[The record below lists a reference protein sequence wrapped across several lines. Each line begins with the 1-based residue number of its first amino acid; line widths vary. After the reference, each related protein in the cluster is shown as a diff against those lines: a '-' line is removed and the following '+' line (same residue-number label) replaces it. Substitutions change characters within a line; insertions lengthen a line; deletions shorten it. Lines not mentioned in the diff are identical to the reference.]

1 MKLGSMPRGIS
12 WPLVSLI
19 ALGVA
24 GCSDGGGGDAG
35 SAESASSAAGGSG
48 GAGAV
53 GASAGTGAGAGE
65 GGGDGVTAGAGAGP
79 GSSTTTGSTSSTS
92 GGGGGEP
99 SATSTGATT
108 STGTGSQP
116 VSCDYPAEYANG
128 SITFY
133 TLDMGSTEV
142 NCSYPIVGRNPDVVG
157 HVPFGGGQY
166 FAAMNTAD
174 YNAAAMCGACV
185 EVSRD
190 DGRKVQAMVV
200 DQCPIGTNP
209 KCKTGHIDLS
219 KNAFLK
225 IGEEREGYLGT
236 TNGGAAGK
244 ISWRYIPCPTTGAVS
259 FRLKEPTNVAWNQI
273 LVEGHAHPIEKLEVE
288 INGTWKTAT
297 REPYNYFVVGDGNMG
312 NAPYHVRATDING
325 STVEAM
331 LDLKAGNQ
339 PASGQFA
346 ACN

>member
-1 MKLGSMPRGIS
+1 MKLDYVPTGIL
-12 WPLVSLI
+12 WPLLSLI

-24 GCSDGGGGDAG
+24 GCGDDGNGDAG
-35 SAESASSAAGGSG
+35 GTESTSAASATGGEGGAGAAGSG
-48 GAGAV
+48 GASGA
-53 GASAGTGAGAGE
+53 T
-65 GGGDGVTAGAGAGP
+65 TGAGAGP
-79 GSSTTTGSTSSTS
+79 GSSTTTGATSTSS
-92 GGGGGEP
+92 GDP
-99 SATSTGATT
+99 SNTTAATTTATTGAGGA
-108 STGTGSQP
+108 S
-116 VSCDYPAEYANG
+116 VSCDYPAEHANG

-142 NCSYPIVGRNPDVVG
+142 NCSYQITGRNPDVVA

-166 FAAMNTAD
+166 FAAMNTED
-174 YNAAAMCGACV
+174 YNSAGMCGACV

-200 DQCPIGTNP
+200 DQCPIATNP
-209 KCKTGHIDLS
+209 KCVRGHIDLS

-244 ISWRYIPCPTTGAVS
+244 ISWRYIPCPTTTPVT
-259 FRLKEPTNVAWNQI
+259 FRLKDATNRYWNEI
-273 LVEGHAHPIEKLEVE
+273 LVEGHAHPIEKVEVE
-288 INGTWKTAT
+288 IDGTWQTAT
-297 REPYNYFVVGDGNMG
+297 RQSYNYFVVGDGDMG

-331 LDLKAGNQ
+331 LELKGGEQ
-339 PASGQFA
+339 PASAQFP

>member
-1 MKLGSMPRGIS
+1 MKLGVVPKGIL
-12 WPLVSLI
+12 WPVASLI

-35 SAESASSAAGGSG
+35 GTESASSAAGGPGGPG

-53 GASAGTGAGAGE
+53 GAGGAGGSSVTTGTGAGAG
-65 GGGDGVTAGAGAGP
+65 P
-79 GSSTTTGSTSSTS
+79 SSSTTAGSASTSSGEPGDTTS
-92 GGGGGEP
+92 GATTTTAAAGGEP
-99 SATSTGATT
+99 S
-108 STGTGSQP
+108 

-128 SITFY
+128 SVTFY

-142 NCSYPIVGRNPDVVG
+142 NCSYPITGRNPDIVG

-190 DGRKVQAMVV
+190 NGRKVQAMVV
-200 DQCPIGTNP
+200 DQCPIATNP
-209 KCKTGHIDLS
+209 KCTAGHIDLS
-219 KNAFLK
+219 KAAFLQ

-236 TNGGAAGK
+236 THGGAAGK
-244 ISWRYIPCPTTGAVS
+244 ISWRYIPCPTTEPVS
-259 FRLKEPTNVAWNQI
+259 FRLKDASNKYWNEI

-297 REPYNYFVVGDGNMG
+297 RQSYNYFVVGDGNMG

-339 PASGQFA
+339 PASAQFP
-346 ACN
+346 ACD